1 MSMKK
6 QTKNTAASVKTR
18 VEKIIPEAKKAVEE
32 KVIPETKKAAE
43 KVVEKVMPEVKEAAE
58 KVVPEAVKAAEKV
71 VPEVKEVAE
80 KVVPEAKKA
89 VEKATEK
96 VKKASAKK
104 EIKTTLFVEYY
115 GKQVQEKDMI
125 ASVKKAWTKSGK
137 KVADIKTMALYVKP
151 EENSVYYVI
160 NGDSA
165 GRVEF

>member
-1 MSMKK
+1 MSIKK
-6 QTKNTAASVKTR
+6 QTKNTAASVKTK
-18 VEKIIPEAKKAVEE
+18 VEKIVPEVKEAVEVKVVPEVKKVVEE
-32 KVIPETKKAAE
+32 KLVS
-43 KVVEKVMPEVKEAAE
+43 EVKEAAE
-58 KVVPEAVKAAEKV
+58 KVA
-71 VPEVKEVAE
+71 PEVKETAK

-89 VEKATEK
+89 VEKVT
-96 VKKASAKK
+96 KKATAKK